1 MIKNVYKTLNI
12 KLNNLKIIND
22 EKIIRIYIKSLNK
35 KLF

>member
-12 KLNNLKIIND
+12 KLNSLEIIND
-22 EKIIRIYIKSLNK
+22 EKITRTHIKSLNK

>member
-12 KLNNLKIIND
+12 KLNGLEIIND
-22 EKIIRIYIKSLNK
+22 EKIARRHIKSLNK